1 MYCFAHRWTHEM
13 VIHED
18 PLRDENGQC
27 LSRATITDWY
37 SYCREA
43 VVIYQLEQEEEKGKI
58 GGPGKV
64 VQIDESKFG
73 RRKYNKGNLNI

>member
-1 MYCFAHRWTHEM
+1 M
-13 VIHED
+13 VLLED
-18 PLRDENGQC
+18 LDRQGGRC

-37 SYCREA
+37 SYCRET
-43 VVIYQLEQEEEKGKI
+43 VVIYQLDKQEIFPKI

-73 RRKYNKGNLNI
+73 KRKYNKGA